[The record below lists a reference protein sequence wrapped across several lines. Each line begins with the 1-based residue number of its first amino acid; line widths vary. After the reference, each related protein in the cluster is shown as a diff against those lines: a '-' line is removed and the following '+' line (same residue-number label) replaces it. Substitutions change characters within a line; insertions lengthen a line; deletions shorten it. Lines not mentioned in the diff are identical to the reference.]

1 MENRTHAIV
10 AVSFLL
16 VLVLGLVLVF
26 YWLSHQRSEPLAY
39 EIVTSQSIGGLAAQ
53 SDVTFKGITVGHVV
67 HVGFDPANRSH
78 VIIRITLEPK
88 TYVTHATYAV
98 VAKQGLAGGS
108 ALELKLGKGSQKP
121 LDTNATHPTHIP
133 LHKGLLAS
141 LEANAREDMKKI
153 KDILS
158 SVKKLLGT
166 DNRQHIAA
174 SLKQI
179 DTLTRRLTKIEAQ
192 MPALIKSTQQSVDQ
206 SHKLLANANDLV
218 KQAQTPVQK
227 AADLEDSMQA
237 LAKSSRQLSERL
249 NRQTAPDFNQLSNSL
264 LETSRQLDDLLRELK
279 AKPQSLIFGPPKRPP
294 GPGEPGFDGQPKE
307 DSGHE

>member
-10 AVSFLL
+10 AVSFLV
-16 VLVLGLVLVF
+16 VLVMGVVLVF
-26 YWLSHQRSEPLAY
+26 YWLSHQRSEPLTY
-39 EIVTSQSIGGLAAQ
+39 EVVTSQSIGGLAAQ
-53 SDVTFKGITVGHVV
+53 ADVTFKGLTVGHVV
-67 HVGFDPANRSH
+67 HVGFDPDNRSH
-78 VIIRITLEPK
+78 VIIRMTLKPK

-98 VAKQGLAGGS
+98 VATQGLVGGS
-108 ALELKLGKGSQKP
+108 VLELKVGKGNRTP
-121 LDTNATHPTHIP
+121 LDTSAEHPAHIP

-141 LEANAREDMKKI
+141 LEADAREDMKKI
-153 KDILS
+153 KAILT
-158 SVKKLLGT
+158 SVKKILGT

-179 DTLTRRLTKIEAQ
+179 DTLTERLTKIEAQ

-218 KQAQTPVQK
+218 KQAQTPVKK
-227 AADLEDSMQA
+227 ASKLEDSVQA

-264 LETSRQLDDLLRELK
+264 LQTSRQLNELLRELK
-279 AKPQSLIFGPPKRPP
+279 AKPQSLIFGPPKHPP
-294 GPGEPGFDGQPKE
+294 GPGEPGFEGQKE
-307 DSGHE
+307 NSGHE